1 MLLALDLAAKP
12 TPTRTPSLQEHLSA
26 LLQGL
31 SEPPLGTEVPLRP
44 GEGSLGQS
52 RDEKRSW
59 ENAFP
64 SLPAVSA
71 SHRLQ
76 GGRVAAAPACEEGND
91 SVSLPPTPGDT
102 PAVPPAP
109 CSPAPAP
116 PGTRRGLQA
125 GAGAPP
131 HWPGA
136 ARLPRSHW
144 PALTPAPPRYR
155 SPIGHHH
162 RRGPAPARPLRGHLS
177 LWRKI
182 NK

>member
-102 PAVPPAP
+102 PAAPPLPAP
-109 CSPAPAP
+109 RPRP
-116 PGTRRGLQA
+116 P
-125 GAGAPP
+125 
-131 HWPGA
+131 
-136 ARLPRSHW
+136 
-144 PALTPAPPRYR
+144 
-155 SPIGHHH
+155 
-162 RRGPAPARPLRGHLS
+162 RGPAAGSRRGRGRRPIGRARPVCRVPIGP
-177 LWRKI
+177 R
-182 NK
+182 